1 MYYYIAHGL
10 ILMMSISKR
19 LRRNQRIV
27 HKGIETCQRNI
38 LKKDINFLDFLELII
53 KSDYLS
59 RNYNCKNL
67 QSLFSNNSLNLLITY
82 SISPTLQNV
91 KVI

>member
-1 MYYYIAHGL
+1 MRTFISGVGEGEVDLFLWRGRGFNCAMRPHMYYYIAHGL

-38 LKKDINFLDFLELII
+38 FLKKDLNFLDFLELII
-53 KSDYLS
+53 
-59 RNYNCKNL
+59 
-67 QSLFSNNSLNLLITY
+67 
-82 SISPTLQNV
+82 
-91 KVI
+91 